1 VSSWIRTAAALA
13 AGLVV
18 GAAAT
23 LAFQNDGV
31 IPAQQHTS
39 GAHVDTV
46 EPASTPERPTTVL
59 AWVPAGIPAGF
70 GDLVRALPD
79 IDRVTVV
86 AEDNAWMIGSSSAEG
101 DVVDRP
107 PAPYMIPIDA
117 AAVDPGTFGDFLP
130 LSDRSELVAL
140 RRGKGILGATSAE
153 LRGLGPGSVMR
164 FQGGTEVT
172 IAAVFPDE
180 LVGAAELMVS
190 RATGERIGVTHDRY
204 LLLRP
209 SGKHAPS
216 SSRIARTLRKLLPAT
231 GSPYQ
236 DVVVRS
242 PGETPYFRQGDAVL
256 PPVLIKA
263 LFGEFAARPDP
274 ARPGYLKI
282 DPAWVRQHIVTT
294 TVPVLGTVTCNRG
307 LIPQLRAAMQTLVR
321 KGLSDSIHAYNGCYA
336 PRFINRIPTNPI
348 SHHAWGIAFDCNA
361 DLNPVGTTPD
371 QDPRLVRVLEQAGFI
386 WGGSFAVPDGNH
398 FEYRMS
404 PAGASESGTP

>member
-1 VSSWIRTAAALA
+1 MISWVRTAGALA
-13 AGLVV
+13 AGLVL
-18 GAAAT
+18 GAVTTIAV
-23 LAFQNDGV
+23 QSDGV
-31 IPAQQHTS
+31 IPVQRGTS
-39 GAHVDTV
+39 GAHVDTIEQV
-46 EPASTPERPTTVL
+46 PTPERPTTVL
-59 AWVPAGIPAGF
+59 AWVPAGIPEGF
-70 GDLVRALPD
+70 ADRVRGLPD

-86 AEDNAWMIGSSSAEG
+86 AEDNIWMVGSSSAEG

-117 AAVDPGTFGDFLP
+117 AAVDPQTFGDFLP
-130 LSDRSELVAL
+130 LSDRSALVAL

-153 LRGLGPGSVMR
+153 LRGLGPGAVMR
-164 FQGGTEVT
+164 FDGGNEVT

-190 RATGERIGVTHDRY
+190 RETGARIGITHDRY

-209 SGKHAPS
+209 AGKHLPTS
-216 SSRIARTLRKLLPAT
+216 NRIARTLQALLPTT
-231 GSPYQ
+231 GSAYR

-282 DPAWVRQHIVTT
+282 DPAWVRHHIVTT
-294 TVPVLGTVTCNRG
+294 TVPVLGSVTCNRA
-307 LIPQLRAAMQTLVR
+307 LIPQLRDAMRALER
-321 KGLSDSIHAYNGCYA
+321 KGLSDTIHVYNGCYA
-336 PRFINRIPTNPI
+336 PRFINRIPSNPI

-361 DLNPVGTTPD
+361 DLNPVGAKPD
-371 QDPRLVRVLEQAGFI
+371 QDPRLVRVLERAGFI
-386 WGGSFAVPDGNH
+386 WGGNFAVPDGNH

-404 PAGASESGTP
+404 PSAL

>member
-1 VSSWIRTAAALA
+1 MSSWVRTAGALA
-13 AGLVV
+13 VGLVL

-23 LAFQNDGV
+23 LAVQSEGT
-31 IPAQQHTS
+31 IPVQHRPN
-39 GAHVDTV
+39 GADAEQV
-46 EPASTPERPTTVL
+46 EPPPTPERPTTVL
-59 AWVPAGIPAGF
+59 AWVPAGIPDGF
-70 GDLVRALPD
+70 GDRVRALPD
-79 IDRVTVV
+79 VDRVTVV
-86 AEDNAWMIGSSSAEG
+86 AEDNTWMVGSSSAEG

-107 PAPYMIPIDA
+107 PAPYMIPIDT
-117 AAVDPGTFGDFLP
+117 AAVDPETFADFLP
-130 LSDRSELVAL
+130 LSDRSALVAL

-164 FQGGTEVT
+164 FEGGFEVP

-190 RATGERIGVTHDRY
+190 RETGATIGVTHDRY

-209 SGKHAPS
+209 TGKQAPTS
-216 SSRIARTLRKLLPAT
+216 NRLARTLQALPAT
-231 GSPYQ
+231 GSAYQ

-282 DPAWVRQHIVTT
+282 DPAWVRNHIVTT

-307 LIPQLRAAMQTLVR
+307 LIPQLRAAMRGLKR
-321 KGLSDSIHAYNGCYA
+321 KGLSDTIHAYNGCYA

-361 DLNPVGTTPD
+361 DVNPVGAKPD
-371 QDPRLVRVLEQAGFI
+371 QDPRLVRVLERAGFI
-386 WGGSFAVPDGNH
+386 WGGTFAVPDGNH

-404 PAGASESGTP
+404 PSAA